1 MAAETDKNSDM
12 GGIVGEGGKERKE
25 RDGWKRERIEIA
37 AWDTK
42 EDLIRKRGG
51 KCEWQGPGGCNETKN
66 LEWHHM
72 RKTLPDEFAEERKAF
87 YTTRYRK
94 MSHFKQT
101 DNPYMLQEYT
111 DLMQECALTCR
122 THHNDTHTHHSKN
135 SSPSKWR
142 HWWHGTQYLQVC
154 VCVCVC
160 VHMCV
165 RVGCVCV
172 CVSGGRAAK
181 GIKIDACKNRSRTV
195 HARAR
200 ARACMRFL
208 HALACTCTHMGVC
221 VCLCVCVRKI
231 TCHCCRLTKT
241 AARRGPGG
249 PLLCAGGGTGGGG
262 GWGGGCC
269 GGGGVVE
276 VGGGGAAACGA

>member
-101 DNPYMLQEYT
+101 DSPYMLQEYT

-160 VHMCV
+160 AYVCARGV
-165 RVGCVCV
+165 CVCV
-172 CVSGGRAAK
+172 CVGGK
-181 GIKIDACKNRSRTV
+181 GGEGDKIRCMEKSISNCAC
-195 HARAR
+195 AC
-200 ARACMRFL
+200 ARACV
-208 HALACTCTHMGVC
+208 HAFLACTCMYMYTHGCVCVSVC
-221 VCLCVCVRKI
+221 VCQENHL
-231 TCHCCRLTKT
+231 
-241 AARRGPGG
+241 
-249 PLLCAGGGTGGGG
+249 PLLPIN
-262 GWGGGCC
+262 
-269 GGGGVVE
+269 
-276 VGGGGAAACGA
+276 